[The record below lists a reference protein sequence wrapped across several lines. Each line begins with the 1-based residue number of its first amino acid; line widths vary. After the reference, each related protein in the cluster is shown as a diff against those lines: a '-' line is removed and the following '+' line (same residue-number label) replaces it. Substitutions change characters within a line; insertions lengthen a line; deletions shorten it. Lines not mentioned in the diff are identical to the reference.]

1 MVIGCCICGCREKW
15 KGGIPNEETLGSDGY
30 FHSLNYSNR
39 LSFVYICD
47 IYQIVHCKHVQFIAS
62 QLYLN
67 KPVFKISHNNHSLAR
82 TLMSNFSPGI
92 VISLLY
98 SLMCSAKEG
107 LNI

>member
-1 MVIGCCICGCREKW
+1 MRKLWEAMVIF
-15 KGGIPNEETLGSDGY
+15 TLLIIATI
-30 FHSLNYSNR
+30 FHLYTYVIFIKLYTVN
-39 LSFVYICD
+39 
-47 IYQIVHCKHVQFIAS
+47 VQFIAS

-67 KPVFKISHNNHSLAR
+67 KPVFKISHDNHSLAR